1 MKQMDKSFCVK
12 HFDEIKAALYS
23 ASLFLNI
30 NLEIVQILMIL
41 MAIDTVFGIIK
52 ALALGEQFDFKIL
65 FFGFCTKIL
74 ILLIPMV
81 LALVGKGL
89 GYDFTPLVSGV
100 MKVLVIAEGFSII
113 TSMYVIKTK
122 EKVKNVD
129 VISMLLS
136 SIRKGL
142 MGTINIMLRKIE
154 KPIE

>member
-1 MKQMDKSFCVK
+1 MKTMDKYLK

-23 ASLFLNI
+23 TALFLNI

-41 MAIDTVFGIIK
+41 MALDTVFGIIK
-52 ALALGEQFDFKIL
+52 ALRLGDQFNFGIL
-65 FFGFCTKIL
+65 FWGFSTKLLIL
-74 ILLIPMV
+74 IIPMV

-89 GYDFTPLVSGV
+89 GYDFTPLVDGV
-100 MKVLVIAEGFSII
+100 MKVLVLAEGFSIF

-129 VISMLLS
+129 VVSMLLS
-136 SIRKGL
+136 SIRKGF
-142 MGTINIMLRKIE
+142 MSTINVLLKKIE